1 MLTMLPPPP
10 LPGRYGVCA
19 RLEQQEVLPRAAL
32 IGDGIPAN
40 GALYDMGFVPSR
52 GGILMKWQKRAE

>member
-1 MLTMLPPPP
+1 MLTMP

-19 RLEQQEVLPRAAL
+19 RLEQQEVLPREAL

-40 GALYDMGFVPSR
+40 WRPSNIWASR
-52 GGILMKWQKRAE
+52 VAF